1 MNSVE
6 DVAEID
12 NTKITTLF
20 GKKLIQA
27 MKDYS
32 EGIQQNST
40 FLVVLL
46 YLLALKDYIILA
58 ARNESVTFSF
68 VND

>member
-1 MNSVE
+1 
-6 DVAEID
+6 
-12 NTKITTLF
+12 
-20 GKKLIQA
+20 

>member
-46 YLLALKDYIILA
+46 YLPALKDYIILA

-68 VND
+68 IND